1 MNRPEHSPIGS
12 PGEHLSE
19 LHARLMRLH
28 KLLLEDQ
35 RAAYEAVHGEVTAS
49 ADLFR
54 LLLTHQDFAWLRA
67 LSGMIAGIDAALD
80 EAEGALGDAEL
91 ETFLERSRDLLR
103 SDRSGPFETKYR
115 DVLQRSPDVIMA
127 HAAVFKLL

>member
-1 MNRPEHSPIGS
+1 MSRREQSPIGS

-35 RAAYEAVHGEVTAS
+35 RAAYEAVNGEVTA
-49 ADLFR
+49 ADLLR

-67 LSGMIAGIDAALD
+67 LSEMLAGIDEALD
-80 EAEGALGDAEL
+80 EAEGELGDADL
-91 ETFLERSRDLLR
+91 ETFLQRSRALLR
-103 SDRSGPFETKYR
+103 SDRNGPFETKYR

-127 HAAVFKLL
+127 HSAVFKLL

>member
-1 MNRPEHSPIGS
+1 MTPRERPPIGS
-12 PGEHLSE
+12 PDEHLSE

-35 RAAYEAVHGEVTAS
+35 RAAYEAVNGEVTA
-49 ADLFR
+49 ADLLR
-54 LLLTHQDFAWLRA
+54 LLLTHPDFAWLRT
-67 LSGMIAGIDAALD
+67 LSEMLARIDEALD
-80 EAEGALGDAEL
+80 EAEGELADADL
-91 ETFLERSRDLLR
+91 ETFLQRSRALLR

-127 HAAVFKLL
+127 HSAVFKLL

>member
-1 MNRPEHSPIGS
+1 MSRREQPPIGS

-35 RAAYEAVHGEVTAS
+35 RAAYEAVNGEVTA
-49 ADLFR
+49 ADLLR

-67 LSGMIAGIDAALD
+67 LSEMLAGIDEALD
-80 EAEGALGDAEL
+80 EAEGELGDADL
-91 ETFLERSRDLLR
+91 ETFLQRSRALLR
-103 SDRSGPFETKYR
+103 SDRNGPFETKYR

-127 HAAVFKLL
+127 HSAVFKLL

>member
-1 MNRPEHSPIGS
+1 MTPRERPPIGS
-12 PGEHLSE
+12 PDEHLSE

-35 RAAYEAVHGEVTAS
+35 RAAYEAVNGEVTA
-49 ADLFR
+49 ADLLR
-54 LLLTHQDFAWLRA
+54 LLLTHHDFAWLRV
-67 LSGMIAGIDAALD
+67 LSEMIARIDEALD
-80 EAEGALGDAEL
+80 EAEGELADADL
-91 ETFLERSRDLLR
+91 ETFLQRSRALLR

-127 HAAVFKLL
+127 HSAVFKLL

>member
-1 MNRPEHSPIGS
+1 MNRREQPPIGS

-35 RAAYEAVHGEVTAS
+35 RAAYEAVNGEVTA
-49 ADLFR
+49 ADLLR
-54 LLLTHQDFAWLRA
+54 LLLTHPDFAWLRA
-67 LSGMIAGIDAALD
+67 LSEMLAGIDEALD
-80 EAEGALGDAEL
+80 EAEGELGDADL
-91 ETFLERSRDLLR
+91 EPFLQRSRALLR

-115 DVLQRSPDVIMA
+115 DVLQRSADVIMA
-127 HAAVFKLL
+127 HSAVFKLL

>member
-1 MNRPEHSPIGS
+1 MSRREPLPIGS

-19 LHARLMRLH
+19 LHTRLMRLH

-35 RAAYEAVHGEVTAS
+35 RAAYEAVNGEVTA
-49 ADLFR
+49 ADLLR
-54 LLLTHQDFAWLRA
+54 LLLTHQDFAWLRV
-67 LSGMIAGIDAALD
+67 LSEMLAGIDEALD
-80 EAEGALGDAEL
+80 EVGGQLGDAEL
-91 ETFLERSRDLLR
+91 ETFLQRSRALLR

-127 HAAVFKLL
+127 HSAVFKLL

>member
-1 MNRPEHSPIGS
+1 MTPRERPPIGS
-12 PGEHLSE
+12 PDEHLSE

-35 RAAYEAVHGEVTAS
+35 RAAYEAVNGEVTA
-49 ADLFR
+49 ADLLR

-67 LSGMIAGIDAALD
+67 LSEMLAGIDEALD
-80 EAEGALGDAEL
+80 EAEGEPGDADL
-91 ETFLERSRDLLR
+91 ETFLQRSRALLR

-127 HAAVFKLL
+127 HSAVFKLL